1 MTNRI
6 SLPSDPRT
14 SAVYTDWVH
23 AHDPGAGPAALG
35 LLTDAGEA
43 LYRAYGKPG
52 RFLDSMEW
60 RARQLPPAHLPWF
73 WDTMGHRLFSVH
85 LRSAARAFGL
95 ARKAERTHQLPVD
108 ADWHRANVLLYARHG
123 ALPATELGGHQA
135 WLAAELEP
143 GAAHEE
149 FVRLLGAWGASPGE
163 LPADLGR
170 RVRASARAA
179 GLGPEEDA
187 RILAPLVAAAP
198 GTAVPDRLLDA
209 VADLMTGNPPG
220 DEVRAALFELF
231 PESRNNAASWLRI
244 LLNSGAADAAAAG
257 RIEPEGGLADWLRKY
272 ARAYSHRPSG
282 GGVVRQPMP
291 AELFEL
297 VGRFAP
303 RLRAAGTA
311 VRLHEDRYRY
321 QHLDADLLDACLA
334 EGIEVHDPGDAVRL
348 EFWDAHSQRDL
359 KALAADPV
367 FGRRL
372 EGTVHSGLRGR
383 GTAITR
389 LPHNAGIAAEVHSRI
404 ESLLAALRGGG
415 LAAADEAVDEL
426 RELLDRPTATALE
439 GIEEALAE
447 LDLTG
452 PLARALRAGL
462 PEELG
467 WPALE
472 EALAGF
478 GPEETVRVTTSWPV
492 LTVYGAGRAV
502 AVDHAGPRGSCTFEI
517 PEQATFHAVHWAGG
531 QFLVSWTDHERHTW
545 GTHAF
550 WADRPED
557 VFVPEQQLGLRPYGG
572 SIQGGLGYQFETPDG
587 TGRFDGDRILRPGD
601 REGIGGRDFQLSDG
615 SGFWSGSVHGTLKS
629 WARLDPA
636 TGARTTDRTLPE
648 FHRTAEP
655 PAGTEYYEDGQVL
668 AFLPPGAPVSPLGQD
683 GRLVGCRIFNKTP
696 WSGYSPREF
705 RLESVDGRTAR
716 YRSRRWGRR
725 PFGIIALPQG
735 AEDAVLTGDIT
746 IRCHAAEDNSLLWQ
760 VHGFPGSEKEYG
772 RTSTLG
778 AQAGPVPPPA
788 FWHFLTP
795 RDDTSSKALRTVADQ
810 AVRSLLDAALHPEP
824 GRDPALPGVAEPRV
838 REGVARA
845 ARLAAGI
852 LHRRRELS
860 RRVAIMRSGP
870 VVRLDNPVPDTVLT
884 PALRGLLPEYRHPQ
898 THVPQPHP
906 ALLTAVA
913 ADGRHLRGEIDDETR
928 RLALPA
934 VPAEWAALAGRIDA
948 VAWRVAT
955 APTPEEE
962 RAALAAL
969 LETWS
974 TQPFAEPGRA
984 WRTGRAPERQL
995 AACRAAG
1002 GTVAAAPEHGGLA
1015 RFLQPAGD
1023 PAPAEAEECE
1033 TVTIGRD
1040 DRHRLPR
1047 LLELLAEHGPL
1058 PLQPEAVDLFCWRTG
1073 VRRPVALLVLAG
1085 LPDRARQ
1092 DDLAKL
1098 LRSAPYKANKDVA
1111 RQYASLLHRLGP
1123 AGQRAVLA
1131 AGMPEDPAELW
1142 APGGTLAAAER
1153 MAAVWGELL
1162 GTVPY
1167 VDEGLA
1173 AALDAELGLPDTW
1186 ARSLPDGRSPEGD
1199 PGFGE
1204 GGFVLAGSTAGTL
1217 ALHHAGP
1224 DGTAGAWVHSS
1235 CPAHTRAASVVAWA
1249 LTERPVA
1256 DPAARGALALYAR
1269 LRSVLDDPGTLIPLG
1284 RFRELAR
1291 QVPADPAFAPYQ
1303 GPVLPGRQ
1311 ETGEGSA
1318 EQSTAHD
1325 DGLFVVSVPAGDVF
1339 LRPAALS
1346 APARL
1351 DRAAGLCTGLALP
1364 ALLADVHR
1372 HRDLFAGLARLTERA
1387 TATPVPPGGY
1397 ETNPALSVPALVT
1410 EVARTLGVSTD
1421 AAALHLQLLA
1431 LARPTDANVRRWNA
1445 WSPARHKAAQA
1456 ELVAAGAV
1464 RTGRRARAGRTAFL
1478 PGPWTEPKPPHLP
1491 LEAHKPATHLAT
1503 VQNTTLTTPLLRL
1516 LSPVPLHELFAEAWT
1531 TWEGDRAV
1539 V

>member
-6 SLPSDPRT
+6 SLPSHPRL
-14 SAVYTDWVH
+14 SAVYTDWVD
-23 AHDPGAGPAALG
+23 ARDPGAGPAAAG
-35 LLTDAGEA
+35 LLADAAEA
-43 LYRAYGKPG
+43 LLSAYGKPG
-52 RFLDSMEW
+52 RFVDTMEW
-60 RARQLPPAHLPWF
+60 KSRQLPPAHLPWF
-73 WDTMGHRLFSVH
+73 WDTMGHRLISVH

-108 ADWHRANVLLYARHG
+108 TDWHRANVLLYARHG

-135 WLAAELEP
+135 WLATVLEP
-143 GAAHEE
+143 GPAHEE
-149 FVRLLGAWGASPGE
+149 FVRVLTAWGASPGE
-163 LPADLGR
+163 LPADLAR
-170 RVRASARAA
+170 RVRGSARAA
-179 GLGPEEDA
+179 GLGPAEDA
-187 RILAPLVAAAP
+187 RILAPLVAGAR

-220 DEVRAALFELF
+220 DEVCAALLELF

-244 LLNSGAADAAAAG
+244 LLNSGAVEAAAAG
-257 RIEPEGGLADWLRKY
+257 RIEPEGGLGDWLRKY

-291 AELFEL
+291 AELFEV

-303 RLRAAGTA
+303 RLRAVGTP
-311 VRLHEDRYRY
+311 VKLHEDRYRY
-321 QHLDADLLDACLA
+321 QHLDADLLDVCLA
-334 EGIEVHDPGDAVRL
+334 EGIPVEDPGDAVRL
-348 EFWDAHSQRDL
+348 EFWDEHSQRDL

-372 EGTVHSGLRGR
+372 EGTVHAGLRGR

-389 LPHNAGIAAEVHSRI
+389 LPHNAGIAAEVHGRI
-404 ESLLAALRGGG
+404 ESLLGALRGGG

-426 RELLDRPTATALE
+426 RELLDRPTATALD

-502 AVDHAGPRGSCTFEI
+502 AVDHADPRGDCTFEI
-517 PEQATFHAVHWAGG
+517 PAQATAHAVHWVGG

-557 VFVPEQQLGLRPYGG
+557 EFVPEEQLGLRPYGG

-601 REGIGGRDFQLSDG
+601 REGIGNRAFQLSDG
-615 SGFWSGSVHGTLKS
+615 RGFWSGSVHHALET

-636 TGARTTDRTLPE
+636 TGARTGERTLPE
-648 FHRTAEP
+648 FHRISEP
-655 PAGTEYYEDGQVL
+655 PAGTEHYEDGQIL
-668 AFLPPGAPVSPLGQD
+668 AFLPPDAPASPLGQD

-735 AEDAVLTGDIT
+735 AEDAVLTGDTT

-760 VHGFPGSEKEYG
+760 VHGFPGSDMKSR

-778 AQAGPVPPPA
+778 EQAGPVPPPA

-795 RDDTSSKALRTVADQ
+795 RDETSSKTLRTVGDQ
-810 AVRSLLDAALHPEP
+810 TIRSLLDTALRAEP
-824 GRDPALPGVAEPRV
+824 GQDPAVPGVTEPRV

-845 ARLAAGI
+845 ARLAADI

-870 VVRLDNPVPDTVLT
+870 VVHLDNPVPDTVLT
-884 PALRGLLPEYRHPQ
+884 PALCGLLPEPRYPD

-955 APTPEEE
+955 DPTPAEE

-995 AACRAAG
+995 AACRTAG
-1002 GTVAAAPEHGGLA
+1002 GTVAAAPERGGLA

-1023 PAPAEAEECE
+1023 PTPAEAEECE
-1033 TVTIGRD
+1033 TVTVDRD
-1040 DRHRLPR
+1040 DRIRLPR
-1047 LLELLAEHGPL
+1047 LLELLVEHGPL
-1058 PLQPEAVDLFCWRTG
+1058 PLQPEALDLFCWRTG
-1073 VRRPVALLVLAG
+1073 VRRYVAALVLGG
-1085 LPDRARQ
+1085 LPDRARR
-1092 DDLAKL
+1092 DDLEKL
-1098 LRSAPYKANKDVA
+1098 LRSAPYKANKDLA

-1123 AGQRAVLA
+1123 AGRRAVLA
-1131 AGMPEDPAELW
+1131 AGMPEDPAKLW
-1142 APGGTLAAAER
+1142 APGGVLAAAER
-1153 MAAVWGELL
+1153 MAAVWGSLL

-1186 ARSLPDGRSPEGD
+1186 ARALPDGRAPEGD

-1204 GGFVLAGSTAGTL
+1204 GGFVLKVSTGGTL

-1224 DGTAGAWVHSS
+1224 DGTAGAWVFAS

-1269 LRSVLDDPGTLIPLG
+1269 LRAVLDDPGTLIPLD
-1284 RFRELAR
+1284 RLRQLAR
-1291 QVPADPAFAPYQ
+1291 HVPGDPGFAPYQ
-1303 GPVLPGRQ
+1303 GTVLPGQQQ
-1311 ETGEGSA
+1311 EGEETA
-1318 EQSTAHD
+1318 EPSTAHD

-1339 LRPAALS
+1339 LRPAALTD
-1346 APARL
+1346 PACL
-1351 DRAAGLCTGLALP
+1351 DRAARLCDDLDLP
-1364 ALLADVHR
+1364 ALLEHVHR
-1372 HRDLFAGLARLTERA
+1372 HRDLFAGLARLAERA
-1387 TATPVPPGGY
+1387 AATPVPPGGY
-1397 ETNPALSVPALVT
+1397 EVNPALSVPGLVT
-1410 EVARTLGVSTD
+1410 EAARTLGVSAE
-1421 AAALHLQLLA
+1421 AAALHLQLLT

-1445 WSPARHKAAQA
+1445 WTPARHKAAQA

-1478 PGPWTEPKPPHLP
+1478 PGPWTELKPPHLP
-1491 LEAHKPATHLAT
+1491 LEAGKPATHLAT
-1503 VQNTTLTTPLLRL
+1503 VRDSTLTAPLLRL
-1516 LSPVPLHELFAEAWT
+1516 LAPAPVHELFAQAWSADV
-1531 TWEGDRAV
+1531 G
-1539 V
+1539 